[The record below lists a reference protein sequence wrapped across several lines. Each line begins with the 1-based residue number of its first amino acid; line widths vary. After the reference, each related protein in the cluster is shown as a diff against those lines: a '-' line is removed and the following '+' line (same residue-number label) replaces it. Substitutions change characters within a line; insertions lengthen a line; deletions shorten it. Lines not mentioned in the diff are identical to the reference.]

1 MQLKSTIRG
10 NAPTLIYDWQL
21 LLDLLQILNDNHPYV
36 FICAFGLFRFVLG
49 LKSCWGKNNRYI
61 FVSCNRN
68 ESVMNPF
75 NKKSQAGMKRILLHL
90 LFWVS
95 YISFFVLQY
104 AFISPSFDFKRTT
117 TGLCFTVLI
126 DISASYFT
134 FYILLQRFLLKKNYL
149 WFAILL
155 PLSAAVFII
164 LQRAMLYYVNIP
176 FLYPDSPIRLRGF
189 WEFNPFYSF
198 LNIYLVVVLFASIKL
213 IKYWF
218 IDQKQKAELESKNKI
233 SEMALLRSQLNPHF
247 LFNTLNN
254 IDALIMK
261 DQQKASDAII
271 KLSDI
276 LRSVIYESDE
286 KVAIY
291 KEIDYLN
298 SFIDLQRLRLKD
310 PDFVSFEVDVK
321 CRNQKIAPMLLIPFV
336 ENAFKHGLKNVPSPG
351 IYIKLY
357 CNRNSV
363 IFEVKNQINDQIIQN
378 KDAVSGIGLANTKRR
393 LELLYP
399 KKHQLDVGKDDH
411 QFKAKL
417 MLNTSENED

>member
-1 MQLKSTIRG
+1 MNSNLKHNHTTIKR
-10 NAPTLIYDWQL
+10 
-21 LLDLLQILNDNHPYV
+21 V
-36 FICAFGLFRFVLG
+36 VLH
-49 LKSCWGKNNRYI
+49 I
-61 FVSCNRN
+61 
-68 ESVMNPF
+68 
-75 NKKSQAGMKRILLHL
+75 
-90 LFWVS
+90 LFWVI
-95 YISFFVLQY
+95 YVTIFVLQY
-104 AFISPSFDFKRTT
+104 AILSPNFDFKRTVA
-117 TGLCFTVLI
+117 GLCLSVVI

-134 FYILLQRFLLKKNYL
+134 FHILLQKFLLRKNYL

-155 PLSAAVFII
+155 PLSVGLFVLA
-164 LQRAMLYYVNIP
+164 QRALLVYINLP
-176 FLYPDSPIRLRGF
+176 LLYPDSPSRLRSF
-189 WEFNPFYSF
+189 WEFNPFYTL
-198 LNIYLVVVLFASIKL
+198 LNIYLVVVLFTTIKL
-213 IKYWF
+213 VKYWF

-286 KVAIY
+286 KVSIH

-310 PDFVSFEVDVK
+310 PNFVSFEIK
-321 CRNQKIAPMLLIPFV
+321 GNCMKQKIAPMLLIPFV

-351 IYIKLY
+351 IKIILS
-357 CNRNSV
+357 CQSNSI
-363 IFEVKNQINDQIIQN
+363 IFEVTNQINDRIIQN

-399 KKHQLDVGKDDH
+399 HHHELDIDKSDH
-411 QFKAKL
+411 QFIVKL
-417 MLNTSENED
+417 QINTSENED